1 MALLE
6 LIRGPEDVR
15 RLTRDQLQPLADEV
29 RRRLI
34 DVVSQTGGHIGAG
47 LGVVELTV
55 ALGYCFDSPRDKI
68 VWDVG
73 HQGYPWKILTGRN
86 DRLPTLRQ
94 AGGLSGFLRRTESP
108 HDQFGAGHAGTGLS
122 AAYGIAAARDLVG
135 EQFKVV
141 AVVGDG
147 ALTCGLPY
155 EAMNNAGHSGRDIIM
170 VLNDNGMS
178 IAPNVGAINKY
189 LGSIIAS
196 PITVRIRERVKA
208 LIESVSH
215 IVGGQKLVDF
225 AKTMEESI
233 KNFWSPGML
242 FEELGFRY
250 FGPIDGHN
258 IPQLVQ
264 TFEIVK
270 TLRGPRV
277 VHIITEKGKGFPL
290 PEPDTEKYHARA
302 PYDPVTGELRPV
314 KAGPPQWTTVFGEAI
329 TQLAGEY
336 PKLVAIT
343 AARPS
348 GTGTGIFQKKWPD
361 RFFDVG
367 IAEAH
372 ATTFAGGLATQGI
385 RPVVAI
391 YSTFLQR
398 AYDSIIHDIA
408 IQQLPVI
415 FCLDRAGMVGEDGQ
429 THMGLYDI
437 AYLLAVPHMT
447 VTAPKDGAELIGL
460 LRCALE
466 HTAGP
471 FSKGCCTTAGC
482 SSPWKTAPSPAGS
495 APSSPRWCR
504 RSPRKP
510 ASSRSVS
517 PTALT
522 SMRPARSSLQ
532 RSVSPASGSR
542 RGCARWPRSNRSPT
556 HERRGRRQPQLP
568 RSQEDPR
575 ASRAGRAPARG
586 HPVHR
591 GGNRASL
598 ARACAPPPAAPPR
611 AAARLP
617 DHPGGRRHPVARG
630 PDAQRRPYAH
640 PGGEP
645 RSGRLPDHRYLADPR
660 LGARRPRAPGLRHR
674 VAPRLGAVHRGQA
687 GPESRRTDRVERR
700 RGAQGRRGACDPA
713 PRVRGRRRS
722 RAVLGGRDRGGHAHR
737 LHGVRAVGGRTDRRA
752 ERGRHCRGGHL
763 PAHPRRPAARRAL
776 ERRHRRRAD
785 SSLDRGGAGL
795 LRRSGRHDHEHRR
808 AAGREAR
815 RASSAPGEAR
825 ARGLLRAHAQEAA
838 VGRSLRPGA

>member
-6 LIRGPEDVR
+6 RIHGPEDIR
-15 RLTRDQLQPLADEV
+15 ALAKDLLQPLADEV

-55 ALGYCFDSPRDKI
+55 ALGYCFDSPRDKV

-86 DRLPTLRQ
+86 ERLPTLRQ
-94 AGGLSGFLRRTESP
+94 PGGLSGFLRRSESP

-215 IVGGQKLVDF
+215 VVGGQKLVDF

-258 IPQLVQ
+258 IGQMVQ

-270 TLRGPRV
+270 TLKGPRV
-277 VHIITEKGKGFPL
+277 VHVITEKGKGFPL
-290 PEPDTEKYHARA
+290 PAPDTEKYHARA
-302 PYDPVTGELRPV
+302 PYDPVTGELRAV
-314 KAGPPQWTTVFGEAI
+314 KGGPPQWTAVFGEAL

-343 AARPS
+343 AAMPS
-348 GTGTGIFQKKWPD
+348 GTGTGTFQKKWPD

-372 ATTFAGGLATQGI
+372 ATTFAAGLATQGV

-398 AYDSIIHDIA
+398 AYDSIIHDVA
-408 IQQLPVI
+408 IQRLPVI

-466 HTAGP
+466 HTNGP
-471 FSKGCCTTAGC
+471 FSLRYPRDK
-482 SSPWKTAPSPAGS
+482 APGE
-495 APSSPRWCR
+495 
-504 RSPRKP
+504 
-510 ASSRSVS
+510 
-517 PTALT
+517 T
-522 SMRPARSSLQ
+522 
-532 RSVSPASGSR
+532 
-542 RGCARWPRSNRSPT
+542 
-556 HERRGRRQPQLP
+556 
-568 RSQEDPR
+568 
-575 ASRAGRAPARG
+575 
-586 HPVHR
+586 
-591 GGNRASL
+591 
-598 ARACAPPPAAPPR
+598 PPAAEVAPIRYGTWDVLRKGHECALLAVGAMCQPALVAAQELAGEGFDVTVVNCRFLKPVDRELLDALLHDHKLLVTVEDGTVTNGFGAYLAGLVQTVAPETRVVPLGAPDRSYEHAPR
-611 AAARLP
+611 AQQLAEVGLTGTGIAAR
-617 DHPGGRRHPVARG
+617 
-630 PDAQRRPYAH
+630 
-640 PGGEP
+640 
-645 RSGRLPDHRYLADPR
+645 
-660 LGARRPRAPGLRHR
+660 
-674 VAPRLGAVHRGQA
+674 
-687 GPESRRTDRVERR
+687 
-700 RGAQGRRGACDPA
+700 
-713 PRVRGRRRS
+713 
-722 RAVLGGRDRGGHAHR
+722 
-737 LHGVRAVGGRTDRRA
+737 VRALAA
-752 ERGRHCRGGHL
+752 E
-763 PAHPRRPAARRAL
+763 
-776 ERRHRRRAD
+776 E
-785 SSLDRGGAGL
+785 SLTH
-795 LRRSGRHDHEHRR
+795 S
-808 AAGREAR
+808 
-815 RASSAPGEAR
+815 
-825 ARGLLRAHAQEAA
+825 
-838 VGRSLRPGA
+838 